1 MCLRCATIIKVME
14 DEQSV
19 GVIEKEKWENE
30 GKKKEDSVCVC
41 VEGGRKFEEVRLNR
55 YLGVFFFFSNGQ

>member
-1 MCLRCATIIKVME
+1 MRCATIIKVME

-30 GKKKEDSVCVC
+30 GEKKGRQCVCVC
-41 VEGGRKFEEVRLNR
+41 
-55 YLGVFFFFSNGQ
+55 

>member
-1 MCLRCATIIKVME
+1 MRCATIIKVME

-41 VEGGRKFEEVRLNR
+41 VEGGRKFEEA
-55 YLGVFFFFSNGQ
+55 

>member
-1 MCLRCATIIKVME
+1 MRCATIIKVME

-41 VEGGRKFEEVRLNR
+41 
-55 YLGVFFFFSNGQ
+55 

>member
-1 MCLRCATIIKVME
+1 MNKALESLRKKNGKM
-14 DEQSV
+14 
-19 GVIEKEKWENE
+19 K